1 MDHSKI
7 LGTVLAG
14 GKSQRFGDD
23 KSQVKLANKLL
34 IDYILSEIIDEF
46 KELLIISNTPIE
58 FQKSEKFCFFA
69 KALTSINDQGVIE
82 TIILEG
88 QESFKLKPFREAN
101 SWAIIPEGK
110 SKILTGEKIQIV
122 PLLIGES
129 LVS

>member
-1 MDHSKI
+1 MQ
-7 LGTVLAG
+7 GQEQE
-14 GKSQRFGDD
+14 KSLVAVNQ
-23 KSQVKLANKLL
+23 L
-34 IDYILSEIIDEF
+34 
-46 KELLIISNTPIE
+46 E